1 MISQTSEYALRAVVY
16 LAQRGEGPAVA
27 QEISEATKV
36 RTGYLQKILRMLSKH
51 GILDAQRG
59 IGGGFALAKP
69 ASSISLLD
77 VLRATE
83 SDIPRIER
91 CPLGIPGHVRLCA
104 LHRLLDDQAAQT
116 ERVFETT
123 TIGDILRSQSST
135 GQLCGTRTG
144 AVVPLTRP
152 RQGK

>member
-1 MISQTSEYALRAVVY
+1 
-16 LAQRGEGPAVA
+16 
-27 QEISEATKV
+27 
-36 RTGYLQKILRMLSKH
+36 MLSRH

-69 ASSISLLD
+69 ASSITLLD

-116 ERVFETT
+116 EHVFETT
-123 TIGDILRSQSST
+123 TIADIISDQSST
-135 GQLCGTRTG
+135 GKLCGTSTG
-144 AVVPLTRP
+144 AGVPLTRLNK
-152 RQGK
+152 GK